1 MTYLELLRLPG
12 VARLAI
18 ASLLG
23 RIPIVMVSLSYIL
36 LLRALG
42 RPFALAGAVAGTVAI
57 AAGVAAIPQGRL
69 VDRLGQ
75 TRVLI
80 PLALANG
87 TAVLGVLLTARA
99 GGPSWAL
106 IGLAALDGLT
116 IPPVSAS
123 MRTLWPVITGGEHVE
138 TAFALE
144 SVLQEGFYIAG
155 PLLAGAIA
163 ALASPDVALV
173 TAVVLTVSGTLLF
186 ATSRASRAQRGGRS
200 TAGRLGALASPGL
213 RTLIVALLPAGIAF
227 GALEVATPAFAE
239 DHGSRAT
246 AGLLL
251 ALWGVGSMVG
261 GLWYGR
267 QRFTGPVE
275 RRLLIV
281 LAVMPLAMAPV
292 ALADSVA
299 SMGIL
304 IAVAGVP
311 IAPAFTVSYTLIDRL
326 APEGATTEAFTATTT
341 AIVAGVALG
350 NAAGGA
356 LVGPLGT
363 SLTFLLAAG
372 VAALCPLAVLLGR
385 RTLVAVPA

>member
-1 MTYLELLRLPG
+1 VGYLALLRLPG
-12 VARLAI
+12 VARLAV

-42 RPFALAGAVAGTVAI
+42 RPFALAGTVAGAVAV
-57 AAGVAAIPQGRL
+57 AAGIAAIPQGRL
-69 VDRLGQ
+69 VDRFGQ
-75 TRVLI
+75 TRILI
-80 PLALANG
+80 PFALANAA
-87 TAVLGVLLTARA
+87 AVLGVLLTARA
-99 GGPSWAL
+99 GGPAWAL
-106 IGLAALDGLT
+106 IALAALDGLT
-116 IPPVSAS
+116 IPPLSAS
-123 MRTLWPVITGGEHVE
+123 MRTLWPVLTGGEHVE

-163 ALASPDVALV
+163 ALASPDAALV
-173 TAVVLTVSGTLLF
+173 TAVVLTVGGTLLF
-186 ATSRASRAQRGGRS
+186 ATSRVSRARRGVRS
-200 TAGRLGALASPGL
+200 SAGRLGALASPGL

-227 GALEVATPAFAE
+227 GALEVALPAFAE
-239 DHGSRAT
+239 AHGSRPT

-251 ALWGVGSMVG
+251 ALWGVGSIVG

-281 LAVMPLAMAPV
+281 LAVMPVAMAPV
-292 ALADSVA
+292 ALAGSVPTMA
-299 SMGIL
+299 VL
-304 IAVAGVP
+304 IAVAGAP

-326 APEGATTEAFTATTT
+326 ASAGATTEAFTATTT
-341 AIVAGVALG
+341 AIVAGLAFG

-356 LVGPLGT
+356 LVGPIGT
-363 SLTFLLAAG
+363 SLTFLLAAA
-372 VAALCPLAVLLGR
+372 VAALCPLAVLMRR
-385 RTLVAVPA
+385 RTLVAVTA

>member
-1 MTYLELLRLPG
+1 
-12 VARLAI
+12 
-18 ASLLG
+18 
-23 RIPIVMVSLSYIL
+23 
-36 LLRALG
+36 
-42 RPFALAGAVAGTVAI
+42 
-57 AAGVAAIPQGRL
+57 
-69 VDRLGQ
+69 
-75 TRVLI
+75 
-80 PLALANG
+80 
-87 TAVLGVLLTARA
+87 
-99 GGPSWAL
+99 
-106 IGLAALDGLT
+106 
-116 IPPVSAS
+116 
-123 MRTLWPVITGGEHVE
+123 
-138 TAFALE
+138 
-144 SVLQEGFYIAG
+144 
-155 PLLAGAIA
+155 
-163 ALASPDVALV
+163 
-173 TAVVLTVSGTLLF
+173 
-186 ATSRASRAQRGGRS
+186 
-200 TAGRLGALASPGL
+200 
-213 RTLIVALLPAGIAF
+213 
-227 GALEVATPAFAE
+227 
-239 DHGSRAT
+239 
-246 AGLLL
+246 
-251 ALWGVGSMVG
+251 
-261 GLWYGR
+261 
-267 QRFTGPVE
+267 VE